1 MKDLRKNYTK
11 KAKRIVVKVG
21 SAVVASG
28 VGAGGI
34 FARLA
39 AEIDEIRRT
48 GRDVVIVSSGAIA
61 LGMEKLGLKSRPISI
76 PERQAVAA
84 VGQGSLMSRY
94 ESAFSERGL
103 RVAQVLLTHDDLGNR
118 KRFLNARNTLLTLL
132 GFGIVPIVNENDTV
146 AVEEI
151 KFGDNDELS
160 ALTTNLMEADL
171 LVILSDID
179 GLYDKDPKKEP
190 GASKI
195 PLVEDVDG
203 LRLDAFAPSAG
214 RLGTGGIRSKIEAA
228 RKASHFGAATVIAN
242 GNIPGILTGIL
253 GGEDHGTLFLP
264 REDRL
269 TSKKHWIAFSARPSG
284 RLLVDDGA
292 KEAVITRG
300 KSLLPS
306 GIKDVDGAFDAGE
319 VVRCVDMNGVEFARG
334 VSNYSSSEIT
344 RIKGLKTKEVEA
356 ALGYKVYDE
365 VIHRD
370 NLVDT
375 LAPAPPSGL
384 IVRE

>member
-1 MKDLRKNYTK
+1 MKDLRKKIIK
-11 KAKRIVVKVG
+11 KTKRIVVKVG
-21 SAVVASG
+21 SAVVATG
-28 VGAGGI
+28 GGGTGGI
-34 FARLA
+34 FPRLA
-39 AEIDEIRRT
+39 GEIEEIRRT

-61 LGMEKLGLKSRPISI
+61 LGIEKLRLKSRPTSI

-84 VGQGSLMSRY
+84 VGQGFLMSRY
-94 ESAFSERGL
+94 EAAFSERGM
-103 RVAQVLLTHDDLGNR
+103 RVAQVLLTHDDLGSR

-132 GFGIVPIVNENDTV
+132 GWGIVPIVNENDTV

-171 LVILSDID
+171 LIILSDID
-179 GLYDKDPKKEP
+179 GLFDRDPKKAPE
-190 GASKI
+190 AKKI

-203 LRLDAFAPSAG
+203 LRLDAFDSSAG

-228 RKASHFGAATVIAN
+228 RKAAHFGAAAVIAN
-242 GNIPGILTGIL
+242 GNTPGILAGIL
-253 GGEDHGTLFLP
+253 GGHDHGTLFLP
-264 REDRL
+264 KEDRL
-269 TSKKHWIAFSARPSG
+269 TSKKHWIAFSTRPSG
-284 RLLVDDGA
+284 RLFVDDGA
-292 KEAVITRG
+292 KEAIITSG

-306 GIKDVDGAFDAGE
+306 GIKDVDGTFDAGE
-319 VVRCVDMNGVEFARG
+319 VVHCVDIKGMEFARG
-334 VSNYSSSEIT
+334 VSNYNSVEIA

-370 NLVDT
+370 NLVV
-375 LAPAPPSGL
+375 L
-384 IVRE
+384 